1 MIINWNNKQYNFHTL
16 VSTLI
21 LRFANICS
29 AIHYSLNKYKQM
41 NAVILT
47 QDQYNEIITR
57 IDELKTEIKG
67 TSKSSGN
74 EFVDNVD
81 FIKLMNISKRTAQA
95 WRDEGKISFSQVG
108 GKIYYKM
115 SDVQE
120 MLNSNY
126 NPAFKTKK

>member
-1 MIINWNNKQYNFHTL
+1 
-16 VSTLI
+16 
-21 LRFANICS
+21 
-29 AIHYSLNKYKQM
+29 M

-47 QDQYNEIITR
+47 QEQYNEIITR
-57 IDELKTEIKG
+57 IDEIKSEIKG
-67 TSKSSGN
+67 NTKTNSD
-74 EFVDNVD
+74 EFVDNAD

-120 MLNSNY
+120 LLNHNY

>member
-1 MIINWNNKQYNFHTL
+1 
-16 VSTLI
+16 
-21 LRFANICS
+21 
-29 AIHYSLNKYKQM
+29 M

-47 QDQYNEIITR
+47 QEQYNEIITR

-95 WRDEGKISFSQVG
+95 WRDEGKIAFSQVG

-115 SDVQE
+115 SDVQV
-120 MLNSNY
+120 MLNNNY
-126 NPAFKTKK
+126 NPAYKTKK

>member
-1 MIINWNNKQYNFHTL
+1 
-16 VSTLI
+16 
-21 LRFANICS
+21 
-29 AIHYSLNKYKQM
+29 M

-47 QDQYNEIITR
+47 QEQYNEIITR
-57 IDELKTEIKG
+57 MDEIKSEIKG
-67 TSKSSGN
+67 TSKSSEN
-74 EFVDNVD
+74 EFVDNAD

-120 MLNSNY
+120 MLKHNY

>member
-1 MIINWNNKQYNFHTL
+1 
-16 VSTLI
+16 
-21 LRFANICS
+21 
-29 AIHYSLNKYKQM
+29 M

-47 QDQYNEIITR
+47 QEQYNEIINR
-57 IDELKTEIKG
+57 IDEIKSEIKG
-67 TSKSSGN
+67 NLKSSGN
-74 EFVDNVD
+74 DFVDNVD

-120 MLNSNY
+120 LLSHNY
-126 NPAFKTKK
+126 NPAFKNKK

>member
-1 MIINWNNKQYNFHTL
+1 
-16 VSTLI
+16 
-21 LRFANICS
+21 
-29 AIHYSLNKYKQM
+29 M

-47 QDQYNEIITR
+47 QEQYNEIITR
-57 IDELKTEIKG
+57 IDELKLEIKG
-67 TSKSSGN
+67 NSKSSSN
-74 EFVDNVD
+74 EFVDNSD

-120 MLNSNY
+120 MLNHNY
-126 NPAFKTKK
+126 NPAFKNKK

>member
-1 MIINWNNKQYNFHTL
+1 
-16 VSTLI
+16 
-21 LRFANICS
+21 
-29 AIHYSLNKYKQM
+29 M

-47 QDQYNEIITR
+47 QEQYDEIITR
-57 IDELKTEIKG
+57 IDEIKTEIKG

-95 WRDEGKISFSQVG
+95 WRDEGKIAFSQVG

-115 SDVQE
+115 SDVQV
-120 MLNSNY
+120 MLNNNY
-126 NPAFKTKK
+126 NPAYKTKK

>member
-1 MIINWNNKQYNFHTL
+1 
-16 VSTLI
+16 
-21 LRFANICS
+21 
-29 AIHYSLNKYKQM
+29 M

-47 QDQYNEIITR
+47 QEQYNEIITR

-108 GKIYYKM
+108 SKIYYKL
-115 SDVQE
+115 SDVEKLLQAH
-120 MLNSNY
+120 Y
-126 NPAFKTKK
+126 NKSFAKK

>member
-1 MIINWNNKQYNFHTL
+1 
-16 VSTLI
+16 
-21 LRFANICS
+21 
-29 AIHYSLNKYKQM
+29 M

-47 QDQYNEIITR
+47 QEQYNEIITR
-57 IDELKTEIKG
+57 IDEIKSEIKG

-120 MLNSNY
+120 CLNHNY
-126 NPAFKTKK
+126 NPAFKNKK

>member
-1 MIINWNNKQYNFHTL
+1 
-16 VSTLI
+16 
-21 LRFANICS
+21 
-29 AIHYSLNKYKQM
+29 M

-47 QDQYNEIITR
+47 QEQYNEIITR
-57 IDELKTEIKG
+57 IDEIKSEIKG
-67 TSKSSGN
+67 TSKASGN

-120 MLNSNY
+120 MLKSNY
-126 NPAFKTKK
+126 NPAFKIKK

>member
-1 MIINWNNKQYNFHTL
+1 MT
-16 VSTLI
+16 
-21 LRFANICS
+21 
-29 AIHYSLNKYKQM
+29 
-41 NAVILT
+41 AVILT

-57 IDELKTEIKG
+57 IDELKSEIKG

-108 GKIYYKM
+108 GKIYYRM
-115 SDVQE
+115 SDVKSLLDKNQK
-120 MLNSNY
+120 S
-126 NPAFKTKK
+126 AFKKK

>member
-1 MIINWNNKQYNFHTL
+1 
-16 VSTLI
+16 
-21 LRFANICS
+21 
-29 AIHYSLNKYKQM
+29 M

-47 QDQYNEIITR
+47 QEQYNEIITR
-57 IDELKTEIKG
+57 MDEIKSEIKG
-67 TSKSSGN
+67 TSKSSEN
-74 EFVDNVD
+74 EFVDNSD

-120 MLNSNY
+120 MLKHNY